1 MAYGVSNG
9 HMIADVTW
17 LWKPKPNSWPPIRLE
32 RIMLK
37 TAGDA
42 ILQQS
47 LITRES
53 AVRQCPQYGWLS

>member
-1 MAYGVSNG
+1 
-9 HMIADVTW
+9 
-17 LWKPKPNSWPPIRLE
+17 
-32 RIMLK
+32 MLK